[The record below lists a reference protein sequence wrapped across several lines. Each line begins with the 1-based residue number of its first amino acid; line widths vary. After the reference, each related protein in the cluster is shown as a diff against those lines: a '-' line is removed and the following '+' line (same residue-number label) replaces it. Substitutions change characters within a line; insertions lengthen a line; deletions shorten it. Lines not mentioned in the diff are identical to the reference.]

1 MTPSNGSINI
11 RKRLRFCP
19 IFFRRCRKSASC
31 MVNILK
37 GETDFTW
44 KEALTVRRI
53 VNPQMSMEEMF
64 LNDEVNKKSSE
75 VDR

>member
-1 MTPSNGSINI
+1 MYPNLRLEMIKANISIVSLAGPI
-11 RKRLRFCP
+11 GVSEKTLRNK
-19 IFFRRCRKSASC
+19 I
-31 MVNILK
+31 K